1 MRGIERAAEDGAQLV
16 VLELDTPGGLDASMR
31 RIVKAILASQVPVA
45 GFVAPSGARAA
56 SAGTY
61 ILYACHIAAMAPGTN
76 LGAATPVRLGTPDKP
91 AEKPPARDAEPMA
104 RKQVNDAAAYIRG
117 LAQLRGRNVEWA
129 ERAVREAVSL
139 AAHEAAAQRV
149 IALACAGV
157 LLAPADMAASSSSP
171 PPARTVAA
179 LPAVDDRPPPLA
191 PVRSQAVAPAYEA
204 EPPAAELDREQAI
217 QFMQMLRDEGDPRS
231 PPLGGLQPRQGATA
245 QELADPKQ
253 YQAFEERQTRELVQ
267 AYTSGV
273 QQIPEIRAR
282 IEADRK
288 SVV

>member
-1 MRGIERAAEDGAQLV
+1 MKRWLG
-16 VLELDTPGGLDASMR
+16 
-31 RIVKAILASQVPVA
+31 VA
-45 GFVAPSGARAA
+45 
-56 SAGTY
+56 
-61 ILYACHIAAMAPGTN
+61 
-76 LGAATPVRLGTPDKP
+76 LGCS
-91 AEKPPARDAEPMA
+91 
-104 RKQVNDAAAYIRG
+104 G
-117 LAQLRGRNVEWA
+117 LA
-129 ERAVREAVSL
+129 
-139 AAHEAAAQRV
+139 

-171 PPARTVAA
+171 SPARTVAA
-179 LPAVDDRPPPLA
+179 LPAVDDRPPPPA
-191 PVRSQAVAPAYEA
+191 PVRSQAAAPAYEA

-282 IEADRK
+282 SRRPNRVASAAPRK
-288 SVV
+288 STRLAPPLDSWR

>member
-1 MRGIERAAEDGAQLV
+1 
-16 VLELDTPGGLDASMR
+16 
-31 RIVKAILASQVPVA
+31 
-45 GFVAPSGARAA
+45 
-56 SAGTY
+56 
-61 ILYACHIAAMAPGTN
+61 
-76 LGAATPVRLGTPDKP
+76 
-91 AEKPPARDAEPMA
+91 
-104 RKQVNDAAAYIRG
+104 
-117 LAQLRGRNVEWA
+117 
-129 ERAVREAVSL
+129 
-139 AAHEAAAQRV
+139 
-149 IALACAGV
+149 
-157 LLAPADMAASSSSP
+157 ASSSSP

-179 LPAVDDRPPPLA
+179 LPAVDDRPPPPA
-191 PVRSQAVAPAYEA
+191 PVRSQAAAPAYEA

-282 IEADRK
+282 IEAAEQGGERSAEEIDEARAALGQLEMMRDK
-288 SVV
+288 LQRESPQLLPGDSAPTSPAAP

>member
-1 MRGIERAAEDGAQLV
+1 MKRWLG
-16 VLELDTPGGLDASMR
+16 
-31 RIVKAILASQVPVA
+31 VA
-45 GFVAPSGARAA
+45 
-56 SAGTY
+56 
-61 ILYACHIAAMAPGTN
+61 
-76 LGAATPVRLGTPDKP
+76 LGCS
-91 AEKPPARDAEPMA
+91 
-104 RKQVNDAAAYIRG
+104 G
-117 LAQLRGRNVEWA
+117 LA
-129 ERAVREAVSL
+129 
-139 AAHEAAAQRV
+139 

-171 PPARTVAA
+171 SPARTLAA
-179 LPAVDDRPPPLA
+179 LPAVDDRPPP
-191 PVRSQAVAPAYEA
+191 PV
-204 EPPAAELDREQAI
+204 AELDREQAI

-282 IEADRK
+282 IEAAEQGGERSAEEIDEARAALGQLEMMRDK
-288 SVV
+288 LQRESPQLLPGDSAPTSPAAP

>member
-1 MRGIERAAEDGAQLV
+1 PRGSPVAPRRPQRALRGE
-16 VLELDTPGGLDASMR
+16 PGG
-31 RIVKAILASQVPVA
+31 
-45 GFVAPSGARAA
+45 GARATG
-56 SAGTY
+56 SA
-61 ILYACHIAAMAPGTN
+61 
-76 LGAATPVRLGTPDKP
+76 V
-91 AEKPPARDAEPMA
+91 RDAPA
-104 RKQVNDAAAYIRG
+104 QPAGRRQGGRPVKRWLGVALGCSG
-117 LAQLRGRNVEWA
+117 LA
-129 ERAVREAVSL
+129 
-139 AAHEAAAQRV
+139 
-149 IALACAGV
+149 IALTCAGV

-171 PPARTVAA
+171 SPARTLAA
-179 LPAVDDRPPPLA
+179 LPAVDDRPPPPA
-191 PVRSQAVAPAYEA
+191 PVRSQAAAPAYEA

-282 IEADRK
+282 IEAAEQGGERSAEEIDEARAALGQLEMMRDK
-288 SVV
+288 LQRESPQLLPGDSAPTSPAAP

>member
-1 MRGIERAAEDGAQLV
+1 
-16 VLELDTPGGLDASMR
+16 
-31 RIVKAILASQVPVA
+31 
-45 GFVAPSGARAA
+45 
-56 SAGTY
+56 
-61 ILYACHIAAMAPGTN
+61 MA
-76 LGAATPVRLGTPDKP
+76 
-91 AEKPPARDAEPMA
+91 
-104 RKQVNDAAAYIRG
+104 
-117 LAQLRGRNVEWA
+117 
-129 ERAVREAVSL
+129 
-139 AAHEAAAQRV
+139 

-171 PPARTVAA
+171 PPARTLAA

-191 PVRSQAVAPAYEA
+191 PVRSQAAAPAYEA

-282 IEADRK
+282 IEAAEQGGERSAEEIDEARAALGQLEMMRDK
-288 SVV
+288 LQRESPQLLPGDSAPTSPAAP